1 MTARYHL
8 PVTAEQFR
16 LDPSAKIPEGL
27 IPVMI
32 GRSGRTIMAQ
42 GHDDGLSGTYTR
54 GYALKISVEEA
65 HGTTSGWYLPADGD
79 WIVTNPRGQRTLM
92 SDADFKALYKEGP

>member
-16 LDPSAKIPEGL
+16 LDPSAKIPDGL
-27 IPVMI
+27 IPVML
-32 GRSGRTIMAQ
+32 GRSGRTIQEQ
-42 GHDDGLSGTYTR
+42 GHTDNPDFTR

-65 HGTTSGWYLPADGD
+65 HGTTSGWYLPNDGD

-92 SDADFKALYKEGP
+92 SDAEFKALYKEGP